1 LFLISQ
7 ERYSN
12 ESIYTKGMHPE
23 QLNSPWQSLSLSLS
37 LFIYYYFLYI
47 LIWFSAGS
55 SSMFPISTDSKK
67 KKKNNRRQRSKE
79 RRWLPHFIKT
89 SWWWRATPGSNM
101 LVLIFPNPF
110 LFILIFKSWYLGNM
124 IKALHAMGG
133 RTYLPPPPFFFIRN
147 FLSFNFL
154 FGIFN
159 NAYIKNLDVVKLI
172 FTFRPCLLAWCI
184 NQSIY

>member
-1 LFLISQ
+1 LFLIRQ

-37 LFIYYYFLYI
+37 LSIYLLLFFVYI
-47 LIWFSAGS
+47 DLVFCWQLINVSNFHWFE
-55 SSMFPISTDSKK
+55 KE
-67 KKKNNRRQRSKE
+67 KKNNRRQRSKE

-133 RTYLPPPPFFFIRN
+133 RTYLPPPPLF
-147 FLSFNFL
+147 FL
-154 FGIFN
+154 FATFSLSIF
-159 NAYIKNLDVVKLI
+159 
-172 FTFRPCLLAWCI
+172 CLEFSTMRISKIWTSS
-184 NQSIY
+184 N